1 MSEPDYL
8 GYKLKLKISSHIS
21 QATQWN
27 DTRNIYKLPVNQN
40 EINKELRQIII
51 NTIQMPQNWVCSS
64 QKFFI

>member
-40 EINKELRQIII
+40 EINLIKSKLKKL
-51 NTIQMPQNWVCSS
+51 SS
-64 QKFFI
+64 DQS